1 MEDSIYFIE
10 DSLGPLIM
18 VGLVLGVGGYF
29 VFILAPDV
37 AIMIALF
44 VIIAFVIG
52 VSLIIGS
59 WLFEWLG

>member
-1 MEDSIYFIE
+1 
-10 DSLGPLIM
+10 M

-37 AIMIALF
+37 AITIALF
-44 VIIAFVIG
+44 VIIAIVIG
-52 VSLIIGS
+52 VSLVIGS